1 MSIVPVKTPQALRE
15 LSSRERALSQR
26 HRTTL
31 LLVDG
36 LRTAAQIRQLAQQ
49 AGCPD
54 ACFDDLVAQGMV
66 AYSEP
71 AGFAPGVSAAS
82 PVTHAADDSVLSL
95 LPASLTLQH
104 STNDSILSEVP
115 STEAAAAP
123 ASAAAGQ
130 DDLLEEARMILI
142 RAVRAEAPVAGAL
155 TIMRLRRITS
165 RQELEAL
172 LTEVELRITKPFKGL
187 WASQT
192 MARVKGLL
200 ADHRT
205 DPKA

>member
-71 AGFAPGVSAAS
+71 AGFASGMSAAS
-82 PVTHAADDSVLSL
+82 PATQAADDSVLSL

-123 ASAAAGQ
+123 APAAAGQ